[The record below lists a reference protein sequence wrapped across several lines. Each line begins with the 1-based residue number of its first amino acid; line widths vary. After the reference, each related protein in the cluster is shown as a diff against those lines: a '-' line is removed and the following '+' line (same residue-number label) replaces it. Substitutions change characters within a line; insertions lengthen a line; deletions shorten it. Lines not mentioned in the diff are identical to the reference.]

1 MYDIE
6 MPSSDLILHRIILEF
21 AHTLHTND
29 IKIETAIL
37 VGVNTPKQTMPI
49 EETLDEL
56 EQLVYTSGAVTK
68 KRFIQNLEHPQPKTY
83 VGKGKLEEIKLY
95 VEKNKIDL
103 IIFDD
108 ELTPAQVRNI
118 ETEIENTKI
127 LSRTHLILDIFANNA
142 KTAQA
147 KTQVELAQSIF
158 MLPRLTGM
166 WTHLSKQK
174 GGIGM
179 KGPGEKEI
187 ETDRRVLRD
196 KISLLKTRL
205 TEIEKVGFTQRKSR
219 DGVFRCALV
228 GYTNVGKSTIMNLMS
243 RSDVLVENKLFATLD
258 ATVRKV
264 VIPNPDGMGDI
275 IPLLLSDT
283 VGFIRKLPTLL
294 IESFKS
300 TLAEAMETDLLIHVV
315 DISNPAFEQQMMSV
329 KEILH
334 EIGAGSKPELIVFNK
349 VDAFQESDD
358 DEFFVGST
366 GMTIEQFEKSWI
378 AKEIAPA
385 VFISAHNNWNIEK
398 LRATIF
404 DMLSQQKMAR

>member
-1 MYDIE
+1 MHSNAD
-6 MPSSDLILHRIILEF
+6 
-21 AHTLHTND
+21 HT
-29 IKIETAIL
+29 ETAIV
-37 VGVNTPKQTMPI
+37 VGVNTPQQAIPI
-49 EETLDEL
+49 DETLAEL
-56 EQLVYTSGAVTK
+56 EQLILTTGAISK
-68 KRFIQNLEHPQPKTY
+68 KRFTQNLEHPQPKTY

-95 VEKNKIDL
+95 VIKHKIDL
-103 IIFDD
+103 VIFDD

-118 ETEIENTKI
+118 ETELENTKI
-127 LSRTHLILDIFANNA
+127 LSRTHLILDIFAKNA

-196 KISLLKTRL
+196 KIALLKTKL
-205 TEIEKVGFTQRKSR
+205 QDIEKIGFTQRKSR

-228 GYTNVGKSTIMNLMS
+228 GYTNVGKSTVMNLLS

-264 VIPNPDGMGDI
+264 VIPHPDNQGGMT
-275 IPLLLSDT
+275 PLLLSDT

-300 TLAEAMETDLLIHVV
+300 TLAEAIETDLLIHVV

-334 EIGAGSKPELIVFNK
+334 EIGASNKPELIVFNK
-349 VDAFQESDD
+349 IDAFKEPEEDD
-358 DEFFVGST
+358 FFVGST
-366 GMTIEQFEKSWI
+366 GLTLEQFEKSWI
-378 AKEIAPA
+378 AKENSPA
-385 VFISAHNNWNIEK
+385 VFISAQNNINIEK
-398 LRATIF
+398 LRNTIVE
-404 DMLSQQKMAR
+404 LLLQQKRASFH

>member
-1 MYDIE
+1 MH
-6 MPSSDLILHRIILEF
+6 STAS
-21 AHTLHTND
+21 HT
-29 IKIETAIL
+29 ETAIV
-37 VGVNTPKQTMPI
+37 VGVNTPQQAIPI
-49 EETLDEL
+49 EESLAEL
-56 EQLVYTSGAVTK
+56 EQLVLTSGAESK

-83 VGKGKLEEIKLY
+83 VGKGKLEEIKQY
-95 VEKNKIDL
+95 VIKHKIDL
-103 IIFDD
+103 VIFDD

-118 ETEIENTKI
+118 ETEMENAKI
-127 LSRTHLILDIFANNA
+127 LSRTHLILDIFATNA

-196 KISLLKTRL
+196 KIALLKSKL
-205 TEIEKVGFTQRKSR
+205 QDIEKIGFTQRKSR

-228 GYTNVGKSTIMNLMS
+228 GYTNVGKSTVMNLLS

-264 VIPNPDGMGDI
+264 VIPHPDNQGGM

-334 EIGAGSKPELIVFNK
+334 EIGASNKPELIVFNK
-349 VDAFQESDD
+349 IDAFKEPEEDD
-358 DEFFVGST
+358 FFVGST
-366 GMTIEQFEKSWI
+366 GLTLEQFEKSWI
-378 AKEIAPA
+378 AKENAPA
-385 VFISAHNNWNIEK
+385 VFISAHNNTNIEK
-398 LRATIF
+398 LRTTIVE
-404 DMLSQQKMAR
+404 MLQQKKRANLR

>member
-1 MYDIE
+1 MH
-6 MPSSDLILHRIILEF
+6 STAS
-21 AHTLHTND
+21 HT
-29 IKIETAIL
+29 ETAIV
-37 VGVNTPKQTMPI
+37 VGVNTPQQAIPI
-49 EETLDEL
+49 EESLAEL
-56 EQLVYTSGAVTK
+56 EQLVLTSGAESK

-83 VGKGKLEEIKLY
+83 VGKGKLEEIKQY
-95 VEKNKIDL
+95 VIKHKIDL
-103 IIFDD
+103 VIFDD

-118 ETEIENTKI
+118 ETEMENAKI
-127 LSRTHLILDIFANNA
+127 LSRTHLILDIFATNA

-196 KISLLKTRL
+196 KIALLKSKL
-205 TEIEKVGFTQRKSR
+205 QDIEKIGFTQRKSR

-228 GYTNVGKSTIMNLMS
+228 GYTNVGKSTVMNLLS

-264 VIPNPDGMGDI
+264 VIPHPDNQGGM

-334 EIGAGSKPELIVFNK
+334 EIGASNKPELIVFNK
-349 VDAFQESDD
+349 IDAFKEPEEDD
-358 DEFFVGST
+358 FFVGST
-366 GMTIEQFEKSWI
+366 GLTLEQFEKSWI
-378 AKEIAPA
+378 AKENAPA
-385 VFISAHNNWNIEK
+385 IFISAHNNTNIEK
-398 LRATIF
+398 LRTTIVE
-404 DMLSQQKMAR
+404 MLQQQKRANLR

>member
-1 MYDIE
+1 
-6 MPSSDLILHRIILEF
+6 MPSSNLILHRIILEF
-21 AHTLHTND
+21 VHTLHTND

-83 VGKGKLEEIKLY
+83 VGKGKLEEIKIY

-264 VIPNPDGMGDI
+264 VLPNPDGMGDMV
-275 IPLLLSDT
+275 PLLLSDT

-329 KEILH
+329 KEILN
-334 EIGAGSKPELIVFNK
+334 EIGANNKPELIVFNK
-349 VDAFQESDD
+349 VDAFQESNDD
-358 DEFFVGST
+358 DFFVGST
-366 GMTIEQFEKSWI
+366 GMTIAQFEKSWI
-378 AKEIAPA
+378 AKENAPV

-398 LRATIF
+398 LRASIV
-404 DMLSQQKMAR
+404 DMLLKQKMAR

>member
-1 MYDIE
+1 MH
-6 MPSSDLILHRIILEF
+6 STAS
-21 AHTLHTND
+21 HT
-29 IKIETAIL
+29 ETAIV
-37 VGVNTPKQTMPI
+37 VGVNTPQQAIPI
-49 EETLDEL
+49 EESLAEL
-56 EQLVYTSGAVTK
+56 EQLVLTSGAESK

-83 VGKGKLEEIKLY
+83 VGKGKLEEIKQY
-95 VEKNKIDL
+95 VIKHKIDL
-103 IIFDD
+103 VIFDD

-118 ETEIENTKI
+118 ETEMENAKI
-127 LSRTHLILDIFANNA
+127 LSRTHLILDIFATNA

-196 KISLLKTRL
+196 KIALLKSKL
-205 TEIEKVGFTQRKSR
+205 QDIEKIGFTQRKSR

-228 GYTNVGKSTIMNLMS
+228 GYTNVGKSTVMNLLS

-264 VIPNPDGMGDI
+264 VIPHPDNQGGM

-334 EIGAGSKPELIVFNK
+334 EIGARNKPELIVFNK
-349 VDAFQESDD
+349 IDAFKEPEEDD
-358 DEFFVGST
+358 FFVGST
-366 GMTIEQFEKSWI
+366 GLTLEQFEKSWI
-378 AKEIAPA
+378 AKENAPA
-385 VFISAHNNWNIEK
+385 VFISAHNNTNIEK
-398 LRATIF
+398 LRTTIVE
-404 DMLSQQKMAR
+404 MLQQQKRANLR

>member
-1 MYDIE
+1 MH
-6 MPSSDLILHRIILEF
+6 SS
-21 AHTLHTND
+21 ATHT
-29 IKIETAIL
+29 ETAIV
-37 VGVNTPKQTMPI
+37 VGVNTPQQVIPI
-49 EETLDEL
+49 EETLAEL
-56 EQLVYTSGAVTK
+56 EQLVLNSGAGSK

-83 VGKGKLEEIKLY
+83 VGKGKLEEIKQY
-95 VEKNKIDL
+95 VVKNKIDL
-103 IIFDD
+103 VIFDD

-118 ETEIENTKI
+118 ESELENTKI

-147 KTQVELAQSIF
+147 KTQVELAQSIY

-196 KISLLKTRL
+196 KISLLKSKL
-205 TEIEKVGFTQRKSR
+205 QDIEKIGQTQRKSR

-228 GYTNVGKSTIMNLMS
+228 GYTNVGKSTVMNLLS

-264 VIPNPDGMGDI
+264 VIPHPDNQGGML
-275 IPLLLSDT
+275 PLLLSDT

-334 EIGAGSKPELIVFNK
+334 EIGASNKPELIVFNK
-349 VDAFQESDD
+349 IDAFKESEDD
-358 DEFFVGST
+358 DFFVGST
-366 GMTIEQFEKSWI
+366 GLTLEQFEKSWI
-378 AKEIAPA
+378 AKENSPA
-385 VFISAHNNWNIEK
+385 VFISAQNNVNIEK
-398 LRATIF
+398 LRNTIAE
-404 DMLSQQKMAR
+404 LLLEQKRANFR

>member
-1 MYDIE
+1 LH
-6 MPSSDLILHRIILEF
+6 SS
-21 AHTLHTND
+21 ATHT
-29 IKIETAIL
+29 ETAIV
-37 VGVNTPKQTMPI
+37 VGVNTPQQVIPI
-49 EETLDEL
+49 EETLAEL
-56 EQLVYTSGAVTK
+56 EQLVLNSGAGSK

-83 VGKGKLEEIKLY
+83 VGKGKLEEIKQY
-95 VEKNKIDL
+95 VVKNKIDL
-103 IIFDD
+103 VIFDD

-118 ETEIENTKI
+118 ESELENTKI

-196 KISLLKTRL
+196 KISLLKSKL
-205 TEIEKVGFTQRKSR
+205 QDIEKIGQTQRKSR

-228 GYTNVGKSTIMNLMS
+228 GYTNVGKSTVMNLLS

-264 VIPNPDGMGDI
+264 VIPHPDNQGGML
-275 IPLLLSDT
+275 PLLLSDT

-334 EIGAGSKPELIVFNK
+334 EIGASNKPELIVFNK
-349 VDAFQESDD
+349 IDAFKESEDD
-358 DEFFVGST
+358 DFFVGST
-366 GMTIEQFEKSWI
+366 GLTLEQFEKSWI
-378 AKEIAPA
+378 AKENSPA
-385 VFISAHNNWNIEK
+385 VFISAQNNVNIEK
-398 LRATIF
+398 LRNTIAE
-404 DMLSQQKMAR
+404 LLLEQKRANFR

>member
-1 MYDIE
+1 MH
-6 MPSSDLILHRIILEF
+6 ST
-21 AHTLHTND
+21 ANHT
-29 IKIETAIL
+29 ETAIV
-37 VGVNTPKQTMPI
+37 VGVNTPQQAIPI
-49 EETLDEL
+49 EESLSEL
-56 EQLVYTSGAVTK
+56 EQLVLTSGGESK

-83 VGKGKLEEIKLY
+83 VGKGKLEEIKQY
-95 VEKNKIDL
+95 VIKHNIDL
-103 IIFDD
+103 VIFDD

-118 ETEIENTKI
+118 ETEMENAKI

-196 KISLLKTRL
+196 KIALLKTKL
-205 TEIEKVGFTQRKSR
+205 QDIEKIGFTQRKSR

-228 GYTNVGKSTIMNLMS
+228 GYTNVGKSTVMNLLS

-264 VIPNPDGMGDI
+264 VIPHPNNQGGM

-334 EIGAGSKPELIVFNK
+334 EIGASNKPELIVFNK
-349 VDAFQESDD
+349 IDAFKEPEEDD
-358 DEFFVGST
+358 FFVGST
-366 GMTIEQFEKSWI
+366 GLTLEQFEKSWI
-378 AKEIAPA
+378 AKENAPA
-385 VFISAHNNWNIEK
+385 VFISAQNNTNIEK
-398 LRATIF
+398 LRTTIVE
-404 DMLSQQKMAR
+404 MLQQQQRANLR

>member
-1 MYDIE
+1 MH
-6 MPSSDLILHRIILEF
+6 PS
-21 AHTLHTND
+21 ATHT
-29 IKIETAIL
+29 ETAIV
-37 VGVNTPKQTMPI
+37 VGVNTPQQVIPI
-49 EETLDEL
+49 EETLAEL
-56 EQLVYTSGAVTK
+56 EQLVLTSGAESK

-83 VGKGKLEEIKLY
+83 VGKGKLEEIKQC
-95 VEKNKIDL
+95 VVKHKIDL
-103 IIFDD
+103 VIFDD

-118 ETEIENTKI
+118 ESELENTKI

-196 KISLLKTRL
+196 KISQLKSKL
-205 TEIEKVGFTQRKSR
+205 QDIEKIGQTQRKSR

-228 GYTNVGKSTIMNLMS
+228 GYTNVGKSTVMNLLS

-264 VIPNPDGMGDI
+264 VIPHPDNQGGML
-275 IPLLLSDT
+275 PLLLSDT

-315 DISNPAFEQQMMSV
+315 DISNPAFEQQMVSV

-334 EIGAGSKPELIVFNK
+334 EIGASNKPELIVFNK
-349 VDAFQESDD
+349 IDAFKESEDD
-358 DEFFVGST
+358 DFFVGST
-366 GMTIEQFEKSWI
+366 GLTLEQFEKSWI
-378 AKEIAPA
+378 AKENSPA
-385 VFISAHNNWNIEK
+385 VFISAQNNVNIEK
-398 LRATIF
+398 LRNTIAE
-404 DMLSQQKMAR
+404 LLLEQKRANFR

>member
-1 MYDIE
+1 MH
-6 MPSSDLILHRIILEF
+6 ST
-21 AHTLHTND
+21 ANHT
-29 IKIETAIL
+29 ETAIV
-37 VGVNTPKQTMPI
+37 VGVNTPQQAIPI
-49 EETLDEL
+49 EESLSEL
-56 EQLVYTSGAVTK
+56 EQLVLTSGAESK

-83 VGKGKLEEIKLY
+83 VGKGKLEEIKQY
-95 VEKNKIDL
+95 VIKHKIDL
-103 IIFDD
+103 VIFDD

-118 ETEIENTKI
+118 ETEMENAKI

-196 KISLLKTRL
+196 KIALLKTKL
-205 TEIEKVGFTQRKSR
+205 QDIEKIGFTQRKSR

-228 GYTNVGKSTIMNLMS
+228 GYTNVGKSTVMNLLS

-264 VIPNPDGMGDI
+264 VIPHPDNQGGM

-334 EIGAGSKPELIVFNK
+334 EIGASNKPELIVFNK
-349 VDAFQESDD
+349 IDAFKEPEEDD
-358 DEFFVGST
+358 FFVGST
-366 GMTIEQFEKSWI
+366 GLTLEQFEKSWI
-378 AKEIAPA
+378 AKENAPA
-385 VFISAHNNWNIEK
+385 VFISAQNNTNIEK
-398 LRATIF
+398 LRTTIVE
-404 DMLSQQKMAR
+404 MLQQQKRANLR

>member
-1 MYDIE
+1 MHSNAD
-6 MPSSDLILHRIILEF
+6 
-21 AHTLHTND
+21 HT
-29 IKIETAIL
+29 ETAIV
-37 VGVNTPKQTMPI
+37 VGVNTPQQAIPI
-49 EETLDEL
+49 DETLAEL
-56 EQLVYTSGAVTK
+56 EQLILTTGAISK
-68 KRFIQNLEHPQPKTY
+68 KRFTQNLEHPQPKTY
-83 VGKGKLEEIKLY
+83 VGKGKLEEIKQY
-95 VEKNKIDL
+95 VTKHKIDL
-103 IIFDD
+103 VIFDD

-118 ETEIENTKI
+118 ETELENTKI
-127 LSRTHLILDIFANNA
+127 LSRTHLILDIFAKNA

-196 KISLLKTRL
+196 KIASLKTKL
-205 TEIEKVGFTQRKSR
+205 QDIEKIGFTQRKSR

-228 GYTNVGKSTIMNLMS
+228 GYTNVGKSTVMNLLS

-264 VIPNPDGMGDI
+264 VIPHPDNQGGMT
-275 IPLLLSDT
+275 PLLLSDT

-300 TLAEAMETDLLIHVV
+300 TLAEAIETDLLIHVV

-334 EIGAGSKPELIVFNK
+334 EIGASNKPELIVFNK
-349 VDAFQESDD
+349 IDAFKEPEEDD
-358 DEFFVGST
+358 FFVGST
-366 GMTIEQFEKSWI
+366 GLTLEQFEKSWI
-378 AKEIAPA
+378 AKENSPA
-385 VFISAHNNWNIEK
+385 VFISAQNNINIEK
-398 LRATIF
+398 LRNTIVE
-404 DMLSQQKMAR
+404 LLLQQKRASFH

>member
-1 MYDIE
+1 M
-6 MPSSDLILHRIILEF
+6 
-21 AHTLHTND
+21 HTND
-29 IKIETAIL
+29 IKIESAIL
-37 VGVNTPKQTMPI
+37 VGVNTPKQITPI
-49 EETLDEL
+49 DETLDEL
-56 EQLVYTSGAVTK
+56 EQLVFTSGAITK

-83 VGKGKLEEIKLY
+83 VGKGKLEEIKAY

-103 IIFDD
+103 VIFDD

-205 TEIEKVGFTQRKSR
+205 GEIEKVGFTQRKSR

-264 VIPNPDGMGDI
+264 VLPHPNGMGEM

-334 EIGAGSKPELIVFNK
+334 EIGAGNKPELIVFNK
-349 VDAFQESDD
+349 VDAFHESE
-358 DEFFVGST
+358 DEDFFVGST
-366 GMTIEQFEKSWI
+366 GMSIAQFEKSWI
-378 AKEIAPA
+378 AKENAPA
-385 VFISAHNNWNIEK
+385 VFISANQNLNIEK
-398 LRATIF
+398 LRATIVE
-404 DMLSQQKMAR
+404 MLLQQKRAR

>member
-1 MYDIE
+1 
-6 MPSSDLILHRIILEF
+6 LHSN
-21 AHTLHTND
+21 ADHT
-29 IKIETAIL
+29 ETAIV
-37 VGVNTPKQTMPI
+37 VGVNTPQQAIPI
-49 EETLDEL
+49 DETLAEL
-56 EQLVYTSGAVTK
+56 EQLILTTGAISK
-68 KRFIQNLEHPQPKTY
+68 KRFTQNLEHPQPKTY

-95 VEKNKIDL
+95 VIKHKIDL
-103 IIFDD
+103 VIFDD

-118 ETEIENTKI
+118 ETELENTKI
-127 LSRTHLILDIFANNA
+127 LSRTHLILDIFAKNA

-196 KISLLKTRL
+196 KIALLKTKL
-205 TEIEKVGFTQRKSR
+205 QDIEKIGFTQRKSR

-228 GYTNVGKSTIMNLMS
+228 GYTNVGKSTVMNLLS

-264 VIPNPDGMGDI
+264 VIPHPDNQGGMT
-275 IPLLLSDT
+275 PLLLSDT

-300 TLAEAMETDLLIHVV
+300 TLAEAIETDLLIHVV

-334 EIGAGSKPELIVFNK
+334 EIGASNKPELIVFNK
-349 VDAFQESDD
+349 IDAFKEPEEDD
-358 DEFFVGST
+358 FFVGST
-366 GMTIEQFEKSWI
+366 GLTLEQFEKSWI
-378 AKEIAPA
+378 AKENSPA
-385 VFISAHNNWNIEK
+385 VFISAQNNINIEK
-398 LRATIF
+398 LRNMIVE
-404 DMLSQQKMAR
+404 LLLQQKRASFH

>member
-1 MYDIE
+1 M
-6 MPSSDLILHRIILEF
+6 
-21 AHTLHTND
+21 
-29 IKIETAIL
+29 IK
-37 VGVNTPKQTMPI
+37 
-49 EETLDEL
+49 
-56 EQLVYTSGAVTK
+56 
-68 KRFIQNLEHPQPKTY
+68 H
-83 VGKGKLEEIKLY
+83 
-95 VEKNKIDL
+95 KIDL
-103 IIFDD
+103 VIFDD

-118 ETEIENTKI
+118 ETEMENAKI
-127 LSRTHLILDIFANNA
+127 LSRTHLILDIFATNA

-196 KISLLKTRL
+196 KIALLKSKL
-205 TEIEKVGFTQRKSR
+205 QDIEKIGFTQRKSR

-228 GYTNVGKSTIMNLMS
+228 GYTNVGKSTVMNLLS

-264 VIPNPDGMGDI
+264 VIPHPDNQGGM

-334 EIGAGSKPELIVFNK
+334 EIGASNKPELIVFNK
-349 VDAFQESDD
+349 IDAFKEPEEDD
-358 DEFFVGST
+358 FFVGST
-366 GMTIEQFEKSWI
+366 GLTLEQFEKSWI
-378 AKEIAPA
+378 AKENAPA
-385 VFISAHNNWNIEK
+385 VFISAHNNTNIEK
-398 LRATIF
+398 LRTTIVE
-404 DMLSQQKMAR
+404 MLQQQKRANLR

>member
-1 MYDIE
+1 MHSNAD
-6 MPSSDLILHRIILEF
+6 
-21 AHTLHTND
+21 HT
-29 IKIETAIL
+29 ETAIV
-37 VGVNTPKQTMPI
+37 VGVNTPQQAIPI
-49 EETLDEL
+49 DETLAEL
-56 EQLVYTSGAVTK
+56 EQLILTTGAISK
-68 KRFIQNLEHPQPKTY
+68 KRFTQNLEHPQPKTY

-95 VEKNKIDL
+95 VIKHKIDL
-103 IIFDD
+103 VIFDD

-118 ETEIENTKI
+118 ETELENTKI
-127 LSRTHLILDIFANNA
+127 LSRTHLILDIFAKNA

-196 KISLLKTRL
+196 KIALLKTKL
-205 TEIEKVGFTQRKSR
+205 QDIEKIGFTQRKSR

-228 GYTNVGKSTIMNLMS
+228 GYTNVGKSTVMNLLS

-264 VIPNPDGMGDI
+264 VIPHPDNQGGMT
-275 IPLLLSDT
+275 PLLLSDT

-300 TLAEAMETDLLIHVV
+300 TLAEAIETDLLIHVV

-334 EIGAGSKPELIVFNK
+334 EIGASNKPELIVFNK
-349 VDAFQESDD
+349 IDAFKEPEEDD
-358 DEFFVGST
+358 FFVGST
-366 GMTIEQFEKSWI
+366 GLTLEQFEKSWI
-378 AKEIAPA
+378 AKENSPA
-385 VFISAHNNWNIEK
+385 VFISAQNNINIEK
-398 LRATIF
+398 LRNMIVE
-404 DMLSQQKMAR
+404 LLLQQKRASFH

>member
-1 MYDIE
+1 MH
-6 MPSSDLILHRIILEF
+6 STAS
-21 AHTLHTND
+21 HT
-29 IKIETAIL
+29 ETAIV
-37 VGVNTPKQTMPI
+37 VGVNTPQQAIPI
-49 EETLDEL
+49 EESLAEL
-56 EQLVYTSGAVTK
+56 EQLVLTSGAESK

-83 VGKGKLEEIKLY
+83 VGKGKLEEIKQY
-95 VEKNKIDL
+95 VIKHKIDL
-103 IIFDD
+103 VIFDD

-118 ETEIENTKI
+118 ETEMENAKI
-127 LSRTHLILDIFANNA
+127 LSRTHLILDIFATNA

-196 KISLLKTRL
+196 KIALLKSKL
-205 TEIEKVGFTQRKSR
+205 QDIEKIGFTQRKSR

-228 GYTNVGKSTIMNLMS
+228 GYTNVGKSTVMNLLS

-264 VIPNPDGMGDI
+264 VIPHPDNQGGM
-275 IPLLLSDT
+275 IPVLLSDT

-334 EIGAGSKPELIVFNK
+334 EIGASNKPELIVFNK
-349 VDAFQESDD
+349 IDAFKEPEEDD
-358 DEFFVGST
+358 FFVGST
-366 GMTIEQFEKSWI
+366 GLTLEQFEKSWI
-378 AKEIAPA
+378 AKENAPA
-385 VFISAHNNWNIEK
+385 VFISAHNNTNIEK
-398 LRATIF
+398 LRTTIVE
-404 DMLSQQKMAR
+404 MLQQQKRANLR